1 MDKAS
6 LIEKIKKGNPTKDQ
20 ILNWVSC
27 LPGSLASR
35 KPVRNK
41 IGDVHMHPIFQ
52 HPYILLEKK
61 NGIWLCGLLTTESK
75 CPEILEKTKSRF
87 YPNQYITKTLFTAT
101 EIVGSW
107 ANTYDNPKHL
117 REVRTKLKA
126 IFA

>member
-1 MDKAS
+1 MDKAT

-20 ILNWVSC
+20 ILNWVSN
-27 LPGSLASR
+27 LPGSIASR
-35 KPVRNK
+35 KPIRNK
-41 IGDVHMHPIFQ
+41 IGDVYMHPVFM

-61 NGIWLCGLLTTESK
+61 NGHWLCGLLTTESK
-75 CPEILEKTKSRF
+75 CPEILEMTKSRF

-107 ANTYDNPKHL
+107 ANSYDNPKHL
-117 REVRTKLKA
+117 REVRAKLKA

>member
-1 MDKAS
+1 M
-6 LIEKIKKGNPTKDQ
+6 
-20 ILNWVSC
+20 
-27 LPGSLASR
+27 
-35 KPVRNK
+35 
-41 IGDVHMHPIFQ
+41 

-61 NGIWLCGLLTTESK
+61 NGHWLCGLLTTESK

-107 ANTYDNPKHL
+107 ANSYDNPKHL